1 MRFLCAALGA
11 AFLANAAFAEELKA
25 GKDWRNCSKDEQCVM
40 IDGLCGKTSV
50 NWQVKDKA
58 IAFYNKERPHT
69 ECPTKF
75 WAAKEKVVRC
85 HLGGCDTRPKQAS
98 DEPSATH

>member
-11 AFLANAAFAEELKA
+11 TFFALSVNAAEIEP

-40 IDGLCGKTSV
+40 IEGLCGKTSV
-50 NWQVKDKA
+50 NWQVKSLAEAYYRQERPKVKCSE
-58 IAFYNKERPHT
+58 IFWGSKERV
-69 ECPTKF
+69 
-75 WAAKEKVVRC
+75 ARC

-98 DEPSATH
+98 DAAAK